1 MLKKLCNFFESSGIF
16 FLLLVTIAMF
26 LTPELVNRRGVRDTM
41 GIPKFYKNFETIISH
56 ILSFMKTKLLLA
68 AKFIIERLF

>member
-1 MLKKLCNFFESSGIF
+1 
-16 FLLLVTIAMF
+16 MF